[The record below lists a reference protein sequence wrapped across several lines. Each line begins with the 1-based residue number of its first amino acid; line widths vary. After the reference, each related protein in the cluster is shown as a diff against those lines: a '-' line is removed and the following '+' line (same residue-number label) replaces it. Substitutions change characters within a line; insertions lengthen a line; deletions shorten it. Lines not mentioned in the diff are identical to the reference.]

1 VNSIKYYELT
11 DKLLIGRNTGD
22 IQFPTDSKMSGKHAL
37 ICLDKESSPLKIT
50 IQDLESKNKT
60 ILNREELPPLELIQ
74 LKFFALIEIGEQQF
88 VITETNEINLQ
99 LLDEM
104 IQNQLKRPITVKSS
118 SDQNKQEHQKK
129 MDVFKNPNL
138 ISQKEKEIEDLK
150 KEILEIEQNAKTKI
164 AELDEAK
171 EAIIKEAKSE
181 LFDLSKKLKSLQLE
195 VTSIKEEQER
205 LKADIEQKKK
215 KIINLKDFNS

>member
-11 DKLLIGRNTGD
+11 DKLLIGRNSGD
-22 IQFPTDSKMSGKHAL
+22 IQFPSDSKMSGKHAL
-37 ICLDKESSPLKIT
+37 ISLDKESSPFKIT

-60 ILNREELPPLELIQ
+60 ILNREEIPPLDLVP

-88 VITETNEINLQ
+88 IITETNDINLQ

-104 IQNQLKRPITVKSS
+104 IQTQLKRPLSVKSS
-118 SDQNKQEHQKK
+118 NDQNKQEDQIKL
-129 MDVFKNPNL
+129 DVFKNPNL
-138 ISQKEKEIEDLK
+138 ILQREKEIDDLK
-150 KEILEIEQNAKTKI
+150 KEIADIEQNAKLKI
-164 AELDEAK
+164 AELDQAK

-195 VTSIKEEQER
+195 VSSIKEEQER

>member
-11 DKLLIGRNTGD
+11 DKLLIGRNSGE
-22 IQFPTDSKMSGKHAL
+22 IQFPSDSKMSGRHAL
-37 ICLDKESSPLKIT
+37 ISFDKESSPIKIT
-50 IQDLESKNKT
+50 IQDLDSKNKT
-60 ILNREELPPLELIQ
+60 ILNREELPPLELVP
-74 LKFFALIEIGEQQF
+74 LKFFALIEIGEQLF
-88 VITETNEINLQ
+88 VITETNDINLQ

-104 IQNQLKRPITVKSS
+104 IKKQLKRPLSLKSS
-118 SDQNKQEHQKK
+118 TDQNKQEDQKK
-129 MDVFKNPNL
+129 LDVFKNPNL
-138 ISQKEKEIEDLK
+138 ILMREKEIEDIK
-150 KEILEIEQNAKTKI
+150 KEIAQVEQNAKSKI

-195 VTSIKEEQER
+195 VSSIKEEQER
-205 LKADIEQKKK
+205 LKSDIEQKKK

>member
-1 VNSIKYYELT
+1 MNSIKYYELT
-11 DKLLIGRNTGD
+11 DKLLIGRNSGD
-22 IQFPTDSKMSGKHAL
+22 IQFPSDPKMSGKHAL
-37 ICLDKESSPLKIT
+37 ISLDKESSPVKIT

-60 ILNREELPPLELIQ
+60 ILNREELSPMELVP

-88 VITETNEINLQ
+88 ILTETNDINLQ

-104 IQNQLKRPITVKSS
+104 IKNQLKRPLTVKSS
-118 SDQNKQEHQKK
+118 TDQNKQEDLKK
-129 MDVFKNPNL
+129 LDVFKNPNL
-138 ISQKEKEIEDLK
+138 ILQREKEIEVLK
-150 KEILEIEQNAKTKI
+150 KEITEVEQNAKSKI

-195 VTSIKEEQER
+195 VSSIKEEQER